1 MSTLFVS
8 DLHLD
13 AAWPRAI
20 EQFLGFLDTAAPAA
34 EALYV
39 LGDLFEAW
47 IGDDDPDPH
56 RARVCEGL
64 QRLTQRGIPCYV
76 MHGNR
81 DFLLHSG
88 FEARTGCQLLRD
100 PTVIDLYGES
110 VLLTHGDALCTRDRA
125 YQHLRAIVRRPRWQ
139 RRFLRLSVA
148 TRRALAEAARAGSR
162 AHTGMQPGEIMD
174 VTEGAV
180 AAAMRACGTRL
191 LVHGHTHRPA
201 IHELE
206 LDGLSARRIV
216 LGAWY
221 EQGSCLVWERG
232 GYRLEQLGP
241 GGPE

>member
-1 MSTLFVS
+1 MFVS

>member
-1 MSTLFVS
+1 LFVS

-20 EQFLGFLDTAAPAA
+20 EQFLGFLDTAAPTA

-64 QRLTQRGIPCYV
+64 QRLTQRGVACYV

-88 FEARTGCQLLRD
+88 FAARTGCQLLRD
-100 PTVIDLYGES
+100 PTVIDLYGEA

-139 RRFLRLSVA
+139 RRFLRLSMA

-191 LVHGHTHRPA
+191 LIHGHTHRPA

-221 EQGSCLVWERG
+221 EQGSCLVWDRA

>member
-13 AAWPRAI
+13 AAWPHAI
-20 EQFLGFLDTAAPAA
+20 AQFLGFLESTAPSA

-47 IGDDDPDPH
+47 IGDDDPDPQ
-56 RARVCEGL
+56 RARVCAGL
-64 QRLTQRGIPCYV
+64 QRLAQRGIPCYV

-81 DFLLHSG
+81 DFLLQSG
-88 FEARTGCQLLRD
+88 FESRTGCQLLHD
-100 PTVIDLYGES
+100 PTVIDLYGEP

-162 AHTGMQPGEIMD
+162 EHTGMQSGEIMD
-174 VTEGAV
+174 VSEEAV

-201 IHELE
+201 IHELT
-206 LDGLSARRIV
+206 LDGATAHRIV

-221 EQGSCLVWERG
+221 EQGSCLVWDRA
-232 GYRLEQLGP
+232 GYRLEDLGS

>member
-1 MSTLFVS
+1 LFVS

-64 QRLTQRGIPCYV
+64 QRLTERGIPCYV

>member
-1 MSTLFVS
+1 MFVS

-64 QRLTQRGIPCYV
+64 QRLTERGIPCYV